1 MNSLQLEDVLGR
13 ERKGRQDK
21 IRESK
26 PGSVLWW
33 EEVSHNSFSP
43 IVPKGSNFEQQEV
56 GRFAAPLVGLLQIA
70 GM

>member
-13 ERKGRQDK
+13 EGKGRQDK

-26 PGSVLWW
+26 PVLWW

-43 IVPKGSNFEQQEV
+43 IVPEGSNFEQQEV